1 MFGILVSAFFSLMG
15 WLFRSVLIKFVLYFA
30 LFFITT
36 EFIVILAG
44 HLPGADSLTSAFAAQ
59 TPGVWYFLDMFKVGY
74 GITACLG
81 AFVTRFMIRRIPVI
95 G

>member
-1 MFGILVSAFFSLMG
+1 MFGILLSAFYSVLG
-15 WLFRSVLIKFVLYFA
+15 WVFRSVLVKFVLYFG

-36 EFIVILAG
+36 EFIQLLVPM
-44 HLPGADSLTSAFAAQ
+44 LPGASGLTSAFAAQ

-74 GITACLG
+74 GVSACLA